1 MPWQIAEYIG
11 VETFVLNMP
20 VALEDGLSRCQIF
33 GLVPEG
39 SCVLHQHITER
50 RVSAVFGLVA
60 DGVFF
65 AEIFGFDDDVRHSKK
80 RKAKS

>member
-20 VALEDGLSRCQIF
+20 VTLYDGLTCCKVF

-39 SCVLHQHITER
+39 SGILHQHIAQSHIAT
-50 RVSAVFGLVA
+50 VFGPMA

-65 AEIFGFDDDVRHSKK
+65 CQCFRL
-80 RKAKS
+80 